1 MNKEE
6 QELATLTLAPTA
18 AAVFSNPIEAQTLG
32 LNEAQSEI
40 VLSAYDDA
48 YNGDRAAYCP
58 HYAVS
63 ANETNNKLKFDLKS
77 VPLTFS
83 MDYLEF
89 IHVVA
94 KPNFEELFEGLEF
107 FDVGIRSIK
116 ETLLLD
122 KEVDQLEAVIICYQ
136 LNDEGERIENAH
148 DIEINVSW
156 HASMTETSDYR
167 LIEKLFFD
175 MVDINFS
182 AEDLN
187 QSLALI
193 NKPTE

>member
-1 MNKEE
+1 MNNEE
-6 QELATLTLAPTA
+6 QELATLTLTPTA

-32 LNEAQSEI
+32 LNKAQSEI

-48 YNGDRAAYCP
+48 YNGDRTAFCP
-58 HYAVS
+58 HYAMS
-63 ANETNNKLKFDLKS
+63 ANDTNKKLKFDLTS

-83 MDYLEF
+83 MDFHEF

-94 KPNFEELFEGLEF
+94 KPNLEGLFEGLEF

-122 KEVDQLEAVIICYQ
+122 EEIDQLEAVVICYQ
-136 LNDEGERIENAH
+136 LNNEGERIENAN

-187 QSLALI
+187 QSLALF